1 MIDLVFT
8 RKVSGLRRL
17 KWLCTLTASV
27 ALMIAGGVTINAQAA
42 WTVTNWSTVPIAL
55 AVAGIA
61 LAVRY
66 AIALRLDDKR
76 SSRASAAARGSA
88 SGSGAIA
95 YFRPCALHHCAAI
108 SSRPR

>member
-27 ALMIAGGVTINAQAA
+27 ALMIAGGVTINWA
-42 WTVTNWSTVPIAL
+42 TSLDSYHWSTVPIAL

-61 LAVRY
+61 LAMRY
-66 AIALRLDDKR
+66 AIALKLDDKR
-76 SSRASAAARGSA
+76 
-88 SGSGAIA
+88 
-95 YFRPCALHHCAAI
+95 
-108 SSRPR
+108 

>member
-27 ALMIAGGVTINAQAA
+27 ALMIAGGVTINWASGLDRYH
-42 WTVTNWSTVPIAL
+42 WSTVPIAL
-55 AVAGIA
+55 TVAGVA
-61 LAVRY
+61 LAVRH

-76 SSRASAAARGSA
+76 
-88 SGSGAIA
+88 
-95 YFRPCALHHCAAI
+95 
-108 SSRPR
+108 